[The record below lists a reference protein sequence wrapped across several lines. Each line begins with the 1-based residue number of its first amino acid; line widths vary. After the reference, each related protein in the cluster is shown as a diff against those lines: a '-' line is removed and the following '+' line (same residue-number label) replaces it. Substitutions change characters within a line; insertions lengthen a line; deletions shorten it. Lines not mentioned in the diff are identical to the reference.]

1 MIMLRPKLTVL
12 VFSALLLGA
21 PAALH
26 AQYAINLV
34 AGGGPNG
41 LARLSSSIG
50 RPGGIALDGLGNTYV
65 ADTTSNRIFKID
77 SAGTLTVFAGN
88 ELGIGGEGGYSG
100 DGGPATSAE
109 LGAPVGVAVNAAGD
123 VFIADTDNSVI
134 RCVAAATGGCFN
146 ATLAA
151 GSITTIAG
159 VYYPSTQACNLSG
172 DGGPAISAQLC
183 RPAGVFVDG
192 SGNIYIADTDNSV
205 IREVTSGNI
214 RTVAGGGTG
223 CTGQTDSLGDGC
235 APTSAQLDLPF
246 GVFVDGS
253 GNIFIADTYNS
264 LIREVAAATDLIQTI
279 AGTQYDELTTGCLF
293 SGNGVVATTAQLCL
307 PSAVFLD
314 SSGNIF
320 IADTGNSV
328 IREVTTGNINTV
340 AGDAALGAGYT
351 GDGAAA
357 TSAQL
362 NFPYGLFVDSSD
374 DIFIADT
381 DNFVIREVS
390 SGTIQTFVGNNTIA
404 YSGDG
409 KTPTDA
415 SLYAPGGVFLDGGG
429 NLFIADTYNNA
440 IREIAAGSTTI
451 QTVAGNGI
459 AGYSGDGAAAI
470 SAQLYA
476 PSGVFVDNQE
486 DIFIADTENSVVRCV
501 VGTASTGCFNAGLDV
516 GFITTVAG
524 TAGLA
529 GYFGDGG
536 LATGAELSSPYGVFV
551 DSTGD
556 LFIADTENSV
566 IRCVVGTALTGCFN
580 SQLAVGYI
588 TTVAGTAGT
597 ECQPAGSSCGDGA
610 AATAAQLNFPAG
622 VSGDSQGDVF
632 IADTFDSKIREVV
645 AATGVIQT
653 VAGSTM
659 QGYAGDGALATSAQ
673 LNDPYGIYV
682 DSLGNLFI
690 ADTDNSVV
698 REVVAVT
705 AVVPGTPGL
714 IQTIA
719 GNNTEGYSGDGGPA
733 TSAQF
738 ANPLSVT
745 GNLSNN
751 LYVADTQDSRVR
763 ELTSTVI
770 IVLVPTSATLPVG
783 DSQQFAANVSGASNT
798 AVTWQVNGVTG
809 GNATVGTISAL
820 GVYQAPSAIPAPA
833 TVMVTAIAN
842 ANGVN
847 SASAQVTIVSSSTPA
862 ITLSTNPPVTVV
874 YTSTTQT
881 FLANVV
887 NSTDTTVWQVNGA
900 LGGNATVG
908 TISTAGLYT
917 APASVPTPA
926 TVVISAVLQSN
937 SSVSA
942 SYPVT
947 IVAQPVAPQPAS
959 QTISSGGTAD
969 YALSLDAKTGVAGE
983 VMTLSCLNSSLP
995 PNATCTF
1002 TPSTITPGSSATP
1015 FTLTVNTNVC
1025 VAAADRPSGT
1035 LLASVHFVF
1044 FLPAAAIFFAGWD
1057 KRKRRWLKKRWLL
1070 PLMLVLL
1077 CASLSLLASC
1087 GSGGGSKS
1095 ASCATPS
1102 GTYHVQVQGTTQAQ
1116 PNPVTIVTVTLTVQ

>member
-1 MIMLRPKLTVL
+1 MMMLRQKLTMSVL
-12 VFSALLLGA
+12 VLSALLLGA

-26 AQYAINLV
+26 AQYAINLT
-34 AGGGPNG
+34 AGGGPNN
-41 LARLSSSIG
+41 LPELSSSIG
-50 RPGGIALDGLGNTYV
+50 YAGGIAIDGSGNTYV
-65 ADTTSNRIFKID
+65 ADTNSSRIFKID
-77 SAGTLTVFAGN
+77 STGTLTVFAGN
-88 ELGIGGEGGYSG
+88 GSRVGGEGGYSG
-100 DGGPATSAE
+100 DGGSATSAE
-109 LGAPVGVAVNAAGD
+109 LGRPVGVAVDAAGD

-134 RCVAAATGGCFN
+134 RCVAAATGGCYN

-151 GSITTIAG
+151 GSITTVAG

-192 SGNIYIADTDNSV
+192 SGNLFIADTDNSV
-205 IREVTSGNI
+205 IREVVAATGDI
-214 RTVAGGGTG
+214 KTVAGGGTG
-223 CTGQTDSLGDGC
+223 CTGQTDSVGDGC
-235 APTSAQLDLPF
+235 AATSAQLDLPF

-314 SSGNIF
+314 TSGNIF

-328 IREVTTGNINTV
+328 IREVTSGNINTV
-340 AGDAALGAGYT
+340 AGNGTAGYS
-351 GDGAAA
+351 GDNAAA

-390 SGTIQTFVGNNTIA
+390 SGTIQTVAGNNTIA

-409 KTPTDA
+409 GTATNA
-415 SLYAPGGVFLDGGG
+415 SLYASGGLFVDGLG
-429 NLFIADTYNNA
+429 NLLIADTYNNA
-440 IREIAAGSTTI
+440 IREIAAGGSII
-451 QTVAGNGI
+451 QTVAGNGS
-459 AGYSGDGAAAI
+459 AGYSGDGLAAT
-470 SAQLYA
+470 SAQLNLPA
-476 PSGVFVDNQE
+476 GLFVDSLG

-501 VGTASTGCFNAGLDV
+501 VGTASTGCFNAGLAV
-516 GFITTVAG
+516 GSITTVAG

-536 LATGAELSSPYGVFV
+536 LAISAELSSPYGVFV
-551 DSTGD
+551 NTAGD

-580 SQLAVGYI
+580 SGLAAGYI

-610 AATAAQLNFPAG
+610 AATSAQLNFPAG
-622 VSGDSQGDVF
+622 VSGDSQGDLF

-653 VAGSTM
+653 VAGGTM
-659 QGYAGDGALATSAQ
+659 QGYAGDGGLATSAQ
-673 LNDPYGIYV
+673 LYDPYGVYV

-698 REVVAVT
+698 REVVGVT
-705 AVVPGTPGL
+705 GL

-719 GNNTEGYSGDGGPA
+719 GNDTEGYSGDGGSA
-733 TSAQF
+733 DSAQL
-738 ANPLSVT
+738 ANPQSVT
-745 GNLSNN
+745 GNSVGN
-751 LYVADTQDSRVR
+751 LYVADTQNSRVR
-763 ELTSTVI
+763 ELTSTVS
-770 IVLVPTSATLPVG
+770 IVLVPTSSTLPVL
-783 DSQQFAANVSGASNT
+783 DLQQFAATVSGASNT

-833 TVMVTAIAN
+833 TVMVTAIAD

-847 SASAQVTIVSSSTPA
+847 SASATVTVVSSSTPA

-887 NSTDTTVWQVNGA
+887 NSTDTTVWQVNGVV
-900 LGGNATVG
+900 GGNATVG

-917 APASVPTPA
+917 APASVPDPA

-947 IVAQPVAPQPAS
+947 IVAQPAAPSPAE
-959 QTISSGGTAD
+959 QTIPSGGSAD
-969 YALSLDAKTGVAGE
+969 YALSLKANTGIAGE

-1015 FTLTVNTNVC
+1015 FTLKVNTNVC
-1025 VAAADRPSGT
+1025 VATANRPNGP
-1035 LLASVHFVF
+1035 LLASRHFVF

-1057 KRKRRWLKKRWLL
+1057 KRKRRWLKRRWLL

-1077 CASLSLLASC
+1077 CASLSLLVSC
-1087 GSGGGSKS
+1087 GSGGGAKS
-1095 ASCATPS
+1095 ASCTTPS